1 MPSECELKIESLNIC
16 TLLSV
21 PDLLSRER
29 GGRGREREA
38 GREGQT
44 DSESPWQLHM
54 LAEVEHAHP
63 ILHVPLSRFAV
74 YSDTTHRSGNYLL
87 SAFDQS
93 NLQKLF

>member
-29 GGRGREREA
+29 GGRGR
-38 GREGQT
+38 
-44 DSESPWQLHM
+44 ESPWQLHM